1 MKKYVPGQNRSIKKV
16 FLSSQNQSY
25 ETYNSTCISSF
36 VLLKGPCFQGSA
48 KLLAWFA
55 IELDFN
61 QIEGWQ
67 TAQIRSDEQ
76 IKTNK

>member
-25 ETYNSTCISSF
+25 ETYNSTCTSSF

-55 IELDFN
+55 IKPDL
-61 QIEGWQ
+61 
-67 TAQIRSDEQ
+67 TL
-76 IKTNK
+76 NKVGK